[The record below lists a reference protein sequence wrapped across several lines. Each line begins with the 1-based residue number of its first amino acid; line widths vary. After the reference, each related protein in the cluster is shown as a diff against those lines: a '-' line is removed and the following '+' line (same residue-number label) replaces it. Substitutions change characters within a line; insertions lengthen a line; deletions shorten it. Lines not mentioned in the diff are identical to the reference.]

1 MSVIDILTKYI
12 DGFKLNQKQ
21 KENDKLYK
29 QYGLTDEV
37 LDNQIEINKKRNEL
51 DIADKTE
58 LTDSNKG
65 FVQ

>member
-1 MSVIDILTKYI
+1 MSVVDILTKYI
-12 DGFKLNQKQ
+12 NGFKLNQKQ

-51 DIADKTE
+51 DIVDKTE